1 MVKPQRQHGEWV
13 RCFTAPNP
21 GPMTGP
27 GTNTWVLGKGPFVVI
42 DPGPNHSEHLES
54 VYLACHQQIALIV
67 LTHTHRDHA
76 AGAAALREL
85 SGAPVLGMTLTP
97 DDGHQELSALPLLP
111 VSKLSDFEVPGV
123 SLNAV
128 PIPGHV
134 ANHLCFYHQESQ
146 MMFVGDHMMNGS
158 TVVIIPP
165 AGHMGSY
172 MTSLASLLRYPMRA
186 IGPGHGD
193 VITEPKIEIERLI
206 NHRLT
211 RERKVLGAL
220 SEQWSTLD
228 QILGR
233 VYDDIDP
240 VLLPIAKLSLEAHLI
255 KLCEDG
261 KTRKQDGEHWLLGS
275 DTWRLN

>member
-1 MVKPQRQHGEWV
+1 
-13 RCFTAPNP
+13 
-21 GPMTGP
+21 
-27 GTNTWVLGKGPFVVI
+27 
-42 DPGPNHSEHLES
+42 
-54 VYLACHQQIALIV
+54 
-67 LTHTHRDHA
+67 
-76 AGAAALREL
+76 
-85 SGAPVLGMTLTP
+85 
-97 DDGHQELSALPLLP
+97 
-111 VSKLSDFEVPGV
+111 
-123 SLNAV
+123 
-128 PIPGHV
+128 
-134 ANHLCFYHQESQ
+134 
-146 MMFVGDHMMNGS
+146 MFVGDHMMNGS

-172 MTSLASLLRYPMRA
+172 MTSLASLLQYPMRA

-228 QILGR
+228 QILDR

-261 KTRKQDGEHWLLGS
+261 KTRKQDGEHWLMGS

>member
-1 MVKPQRQHGEWV
+1 
-13 RCFTAPNP
+13 
-21 GPMTGP
+21 MTGP

>member
-1 MVKPQRQHGEWV
+1 
-13 RCFTAPNP
+13 
-21 GPMTGP
+21 MTGP

-42 DPGPNHSEHLES
+42 DPGPNHAEHLEALYRS
-54 VYLACHQQIALIV
+54 CNEDIALIV

-76 AGAAALREL
+76 AGAAALRGMT
-85 SGAPVLGMTLTP
+85 GAPVLGMTLSP

-111 VSKLSDFEVPGV
+111 VSKLAEFAIPGV
-123 SLNAV
+123 TLTA
-128 PIPGHV
+128 IHTPGHV
-134 ANHLCFYHQESQ
+134 ANHQCYYHQESK

-165 AGHMGSY
+165 AGHMASY
-172 MTSLASLLRYPMRA
+172 LASLRALVNYPMSS

-193 VITEPKIEIERLI
+193 VITEPNDEIERLI
-206 NHRLT
+206 HHRLT
-211 RERKVLGAL
+211 REQKVLGVL
-220 SEQWSTLD
+220 SDQWLTLD
-228 QILGR
+228 QILER

-240 VLLPIAKLSLEAHLI
+240 ALLPVARLSLTAHLI

-261 KTRKQDGEHWLLGS
+261 KASKQDGEHWLLGS